1 MARDAV
7 EVRPLRDDDL
17 QAVVEIDER
26 LGGHPRKEYW
36 VTRFEV
42 AALRPPWM
50 SLVAELDNRVVG
62 FLFGWTSESEFGIP
76 GPVGWIDL
84 IGVDPPYRG
93 RGVGRAL
100 VERFVATGRD
110 LRAIEKV
117 FTLID
122 LEQGAI
128 REFFIRLGF
137 RHGPLVH
144 LEQAVGEEPLRP
156 AGGPTSSAEGGGG

>member
-1 MARDAV
+1 MGRDAV
-7 EVRPLRDDDL
+7 QVRSLRDDDL

-26 LGGHPRKEYW
+26 LGGRFRKEYW
-36 VTRFEV
+36 ARRFEL

-50 SLVAELDNRVVG
+50 SLVAEVDGRVVG
-62 FLFGWTSESEFGIP
+62 FLLGWTSESEFGIP

-84 IGVDPPYRG
+84 VGVDPPYRG
-93 RGVGRAL
+93 RGIGRTL
-100 VERFVATGRD
+100 VERFVAAGRD

-122 LEQGAI
+122 LGQEEI
-128 REFFIRLGF
+128 REFFIGLGF

-144 LEQAVGEEPLRP
+144 LERTVDV
-156 AGGPTSSAEGGGG
+156 

>member
-1 MARDAV
+1 MGQGVV
-7 EVRPLRDDDL
+7 EIRPLQEDDL
-17 QAVVEIDER
+17 QAIVEIDER
-26 LGGHPRKEYW
+26 LGGRFRKEYW
-36 VTRFEV
+36 ATRFEL

-50 SLVAELDNRVVG
+50 SLVAELDGRVVG

-84 IGVDPPYRG
+84 VGVDPPYRG
-93 RGVGRAL
+93 HGAGRAL
-100 VERFVATGRD
+100 VERFVAAGRD
-110 LRAIEKV
+110 LRAIARV

-122 LEQGAI
+122 LGQEEI

-144 LEQAVGEEPLRP
+144 LERPLD
-156 AGGPTSSAEGGGG
+156 E